1 MSQTTESVPEPPGE
15 PPADQLLDL
24 GFEDI
29 LADPDN
35 TRPVVIDDDLR
46 ALGGSMK
53 TVGQQH
59 PISVY
64 RDGDKYRVIAGHR
77 RLAAA
82 KLAGMTT
89 LKAVLLAKPA
99 GGRLHLGRMAENKA
113 RRNLTPAEDVA
124 AVEKARAENP
134 GMTNKEIGTRTG
146 YSEREVSICLTVAG
160 CPVARA
166 ALADGKVTSLNEAYA
181 VAKDPPDRKPWRL
194 GLKAA
199 GASSHAVAAAKAA
212 EPEPAEPP
220 AADKPRVKRVAIP
233 LPKGHTVVAVT
244 GEVASLDGLIN
255 VLTEALELARTAHR
269 QALSMATAQR
279 AWGDRAR
286 AGKPAK
292 KGA

>member
-1 MSQTTESVPEPPGE
+1 MSQTTESVPEPRATR
-15 PPADQLLDL
+15 PPTSSSTSPV
-24 GFEDI
+24 EDI
-29 LADPDN
+29 LDGDDN

-46 ALGGSMK
+46 ALGESMK
-53 TVGQQH
+53 AIGQQQ
-59 PISVY
+59 PITVY

-77 RLAAA
+77 RLGAAP
-82 KLAGMTT
+82 LVGMTT
-89 LKAVLLAKPA
+89 LKAALITKPA
-99 GGRLHLGRMAENKA
+99 GGRLHLGRMAENRA

-134 GMTNKEIGTRTG
+134 GMTNREISAHTG

-166 ALADGKVTSLNEAYA
+166 ALAGGKVTSLNEAYA

-199 GASSHAVAAAKAA
+199 GASSHAVAAAKP
-212 EPEPAEPP
+212 ESEPAEPP